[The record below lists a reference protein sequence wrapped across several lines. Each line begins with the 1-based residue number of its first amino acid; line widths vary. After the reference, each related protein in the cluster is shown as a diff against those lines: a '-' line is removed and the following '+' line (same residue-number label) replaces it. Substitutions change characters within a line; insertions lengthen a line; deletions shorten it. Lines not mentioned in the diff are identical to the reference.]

1 MKKIN
6 GTFHPI
12 DMADWERQ
20 QYFYYFT
27 KMLPTGYS
35 MTVEMDITET
45 YDMIK
50 EKGSSFFAAYLYTTL
65 KQLAVQ
71 KEFRI
76 TTIDGKLGYFDVLHP
91 SFAVLHEDDKT
102 MSNMWIAYA
111 DSFITFSQRYEEDM
125 AKFKNN
131 HGILAKPDMPPANSC
146 MIGMVPWIEFT
157 HYCPIPYAQSDCYFP
172 VIQAGKYFTRQG
184 RRLMPYSIT
193 IHHAVADGYHVAAF
207 LDGVQNLLSNPETWI
222 DK

>member
-1 MKKIN
+1 MEKIN
-6 GTFHPI
+6 ENFHPI
-12 DMADWERQ
+12 NMTDWDRQ

-45 YDMIK
+45 YEAIK
-50 EKGSSFFAAYLYTTL
+50 QRKKHFFAAYLYTTL
-65 KQLAVQ
+65 KQLASQ

-91 SFAVLHEDDKT
+91 SFALLHEDDKT
-102 MSNMWIAYA
+102 MSNMWIAYE
-111 DSFITFSQRYEEDM
+111 DSFLEFSGRYEADM
-125 AKFKNN
+125 AKYKDN
-131 HGILAKPDMPPANSC
+131 HGIVAKSVPPPVNSC

-157 HYCPIPYAQSDCYFP
+157 HYCPIPYGQSDCYFP
-172 VIQAGKYFTRQG
+172 VIQAGRYFIRDG

-193 IHHAVADGYHVAAF
+193 VHHAVADGYHVSAF
-207 LDGVQNLLSNPETWI
+207 LDGVQAMLSNPQTWI